1 MATLEICNFLIYFLF
16 FLFHPHSASTTC
28 GGSTCSDGGPL
39 VRFPFQLTNHQ
50 AKTNCG
56 YPGYDLSCNNR
67 SQTTLTLPSF
77 GDFTVQTI
85 NYMIQVVSISDP
97 DNCLPKRFL
106 HHETNLVENS
116 PFLHRTFSSLVNYT
130 FFNCSSSEVGSMPSR
145 IISCLSTEY
154 FKVIALHTSWLL
166 PPYPIPLP
174 LCSVISTTLAPSLFD
189 WDNHDIELTWKVPD
203 CRSCEERGQVCE
215 LKKGKRLQIR
225 CFVGVSSDPSKS
237 RKNGI
242 RMGVGIPELL
252 LSIWLGLHCCGR
264 MTEVSGRN
272 QPIVELSTVTNRQPR
287 AITIGLDGPTI
298 ESYPKTQLGEKLE
311 LPKPND
317 NTCPICLCEY
327 QSMET
332 LRTIP
337 DCEHYFH
344 ANCIDEWLKLN
355 ATCPLCRNPQER

>member
-1 MATLEICNFLIYFLF
+1 MSSLFHRSVNGHYAYDQNIDIVFPSILWLNHHTATLEICNFLIYFLF

-28 GGSTCSDGGPL
+28 GGSNCSDGGPL

-106 HHETNLVENS
+106 HHETSLVENS

-154 FKVIALHTSWLL
+154 FKVIALRTSWLL

-203 CRSCEERGQVCE
+203 CRLRVKERKTFANPMLWYDAYRTFFWHNCFCI
-215 LKKGKRLQIR
+215 RLS
-225 CFVGVSSDPSKS
+225 V
-237 RKNGI
+237 N
-242 RMGVGIPELL
+242 
-252 LSIWLGLHCCGR
+252 
-264 MTEVSGRN
+264 
-272 QPIVELSTVTNRQPR
+272 
-287 AITIGLDGPTI
+287 LD
-298 ESYPKTQLGEKLE
+298 Y
-311 LPKPND
+311 
-317 NTCPICLCEY
+317 
-327 QSMET
+327 
-332 LRTIP
+332 
-337 DCEHYFH
+337 
-344 ANCIDEWLKLN
+344 
-355 ATCPLCRNPQER
+355 